1 MERQTIDNLA
11 AYIKNWQ
18 TTIKGD
24 KTIVVQAA
32 GAAQRAVQRI
42 TFLGRP
48 SNGLPTATSQHGYL
62 HLPAVPDRPIQSAPL
77 EHRQA

>member
-1 MERQTIDNLA
+1 MQESVVAEFTAAFLCQEAGIERQTIDNMA

-32 GAAQRAVQRI
+32 GAAQKAADHI
-42 TFLGRP
+42 LGE
-48 SNGLPTATSQHGYL
+48 SQ
-62 HLPAVPDRPIQSAPL
+62 
-77 EHRQA
+77 